1 MNEKTKEFI
10 IKTAVITLCILIV
23 LFFIKIWIINPLS
36 GEKTVKGYEVQN
48 GGGHETSGG
57 FKKKEKIKI
66 NWEDADS
73 HLGKY
78 VIVSGKI
85 VASYKNEKVCF
96 LNFHEDFRNYL
107 SLVIFADDFKK
118 FPDNPDKYYLNKN
131 VTVEGRVKHYKGRPE
146 IILNSREQIKIENK
160 D

>member
-1 MNEKTKEFI
+1 MNEKTKEFT
-10 IKTAVITLCILIV
+10 IKTAVITLCALIV
-23 LFFIKIWIINPLS
+23 LFFIKIWIITPLS
-36 GEKTVKGYEVQN
+36 GGGTGKGYAAQ
-48 GGGHETSGG
+48 GGGGYETGGG
-57 FKKKEKIKI
+57 FAKKEKIKI
-66 NWEDADS
+66 NWKDAGS

-78 VIVSGKI
+78 VVVSGKI

-96 LNFHEDFRNYL
+96 LNFHEDFRNHL

-146 IILNSREQIKIENK
+146 IIFNSREQIKIK
-160 D
+160 